1 MCGCFLAGFIRLA
14 WQCLRTIKFSQEEL
28 LAPIIKVADQMSL
41 LADGNLH
48 AEFDLK
54 EDDSEVGNMVAAI
67 HFMKNNMT
75 AIIDEISS
83 VLEQMGQGNYIIT
96 VQQNYVG
103 DYVKIKDS
111 LNQIVSDMRN
121 TVSMIQDVARRLTA
135 VPASLLTPQ
144 MILRQHVPGRR
155 QRFQI

>member
-96 VQQNYVG
+96 VQPRAMSA
-103 DYVKIKDS
+103 I
-111 LNQIVSDMRN
+111 M
-121 TVSMIQDVARRLTA
+121 
-135 VPASLLTPQ
+135 
-144 MILRQHVPGRR
+144 
-155 QRFQI
+155 